1 MAGKNPF
8 AGYKEGKE
16 TPRQERKES
25 KGLQRFEAK
34 KGLEKKHAKAPMK
47 GGKKAC

>member
-16 TPRQERKES
+16 TKRQERKES
-25 KGLQRFEAK
+25 APLQRYEAK
-34 KGLEKKHAKAPMK
+34 KGMEKKMPMK
-47 GGKKAC
+47 GGKKKC